1 MLVVVVVVG
10 FEDLAVS
17 RVLGFSGGPGLRLHV
32 SSISVCV
39 ALIIIVSTILS
50 LKELSLSTRVH
61 RKP

>member
-1 MLVVVVVVG
+1 MLVVVVVG

-39 ALIIIVSTILS
+39 CGFDHHRQYHLISKRVVSFNKS
-50 LKELSLSTRVH
+50 S
-61 RKP
+61 P